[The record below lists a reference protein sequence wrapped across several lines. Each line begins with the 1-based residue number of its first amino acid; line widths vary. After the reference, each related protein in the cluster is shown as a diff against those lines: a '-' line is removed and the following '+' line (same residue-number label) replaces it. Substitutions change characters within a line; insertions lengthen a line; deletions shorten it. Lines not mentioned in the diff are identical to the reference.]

1 MAGNVDGDC
10 LARETRLDAGSNELA
25 AAEVR
30 IAGRGGLALVSRI
43 TGLGRPYSPR
53 SSRRLPALA
62 ISPQSTGN
70 ARNNSSNAA
79 LQIVTQWRVSRS
91 ALWAAASLT
100 VAIVLAVLA
109 VVVNWRAQKREP
121 SRLDLDDPEQHP
133 RWEA

>member
-1 MAGNVDGDC
+1 M
-10 LARETRLDAGSNELA
+10 
-25 AAEVR
+25 
-30 IAGRGGLALVSRI
+30 
-43 TGLGRPYSPR
+43 
-53 SSRRLPALA
+53 
-62 ISPQSTGN
+62 STGI
-70 ARNNSSNAA
+70 A
-79 LQIVTQWRVSRS
+79 I